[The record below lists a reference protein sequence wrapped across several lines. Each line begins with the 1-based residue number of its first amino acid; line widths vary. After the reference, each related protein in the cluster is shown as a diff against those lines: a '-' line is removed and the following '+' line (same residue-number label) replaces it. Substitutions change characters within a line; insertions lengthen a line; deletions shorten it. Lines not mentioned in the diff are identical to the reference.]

1 MRTTDLV
8 VSSLAVALCCYSVAF
23 AQEKPEIWPG
33 CGTYQT
39 SLNFTLSNEAVKMF
53 NQLRWERD
61 ATILPRSIR
70 MMDVAAYHVQDL
82 ALHWKQTGGIT
93 GDANAW
99 LRSWSNIFPDPF
111 PANKK
116 WNVDVPVTGPCAVKK
131 IATTTEEATC
141 VHEQANKVSQGYI
154 KGKAREVV
162 VKAPRPITTLEQVNA
177 TLRSGMDWSATSKF
191 EISHDTLTKLSTD
204 LTWMGDTTSNDPLY
218 AGCGVRGMFISC
230 WVGQGQDYTRCVDGG
245 AVYNRVSISILAAMV
260 LPLLRALA

>member
-23 AQEKPEIWPG
+23 AQEEPEIWPG
-33 CGTYQT
+33 CSTYQT

-61 ATILPRSIR
+61 ATIITRSIR

-82 ALHWKQTGGIT
+82 ALHWQQTGGIA
-93 GDANAW
+93 GDDNAW
-99 LRSWSNIFPDPF
+99 LRSWSNQYPDPF
-111 PANKK
+111 PENKK
-116 WNVDVPVTGPCAVKK
+116 WKGPCPVPKA
-131 IATTTEEATC
+131 ATPAGTEEVQC
-141 VHEQANKVSQGYI
+141 VHEQAKNVGGISGN
-154 KGKAREVV
+154 AREVV
-162 VKAPRPITTLEQVNA
+162 IKAPRPITTLEQVNA
-177 TLRSGMDWSATSKF
+177 TLRSGMDWVAGSKF
-191 EISHDTLTKLSTD
+191 EISHTD
-204 LTWMGDTTSNDPLY
+204 AATMIADLAWMGETTTTDPLY

-230 WVGQGQDYTRCVDGG
+230 WVGQGQDYSRCVEGG